1 MLKRELSFNSFFYGI
16 IYIGDFMAVIGIPL
30 KYSRLED
37 GRCTLYLSERV
48 RRTIQKAGGFI
59 LLIVQV
65 QDYDYCNTHFNEF
78 DKLTDEEKKNVDK
91 YLDMVDGV
99 LFTGGNKVTPFDVY
113 LLERCI
119 ELDKKVLGICLGM
132 QLMSCYK
139 ENFKV
144 YENDSEIR
152 HYQESDDGFSH
163 KVKIKNGTLLRNIL
177 ESPEI
182 EVNSFHKYHVSIDN
196 DYIVSGVSEDG
207 YIEGIELPSQ
217 RFHVGVQWHPE
228 ISYDFD
234 ENSRKI
240 IDYFIKI
247 CDEND

>member
-1 MLKRELSFNSFFYGI
+1 MT
-16 IYIGDFMAVIGIPL
+16 VIGIPL
-30 KYSRLED
+30 KYSRLND
-37 GRCTLYLSERV
+37 GRCILYLGERV
-48 RRTIQKAGGFI
+48 RKTIQKAGGFV
-59 LLIVQV
+59 LPIVQV
-65 QDYDYCNTHFNEF
+65 QDYDYCDTHFNEF
-78 DKLTDEEKKNVDK
+78 AELTDEEKKNIDK

-119 ELDKKVLGICLGM
+119 ERNIKVLGICLGM

-144 YENDSEIR
+144 YENNTKIK

-163 KVKIKNGTLLRNIL
+163 KVRIKEGTLLRKIL
-177 ESPEI
+177 GSSEI

-196 DYIVSGVSEDG
+196 GYVVSGVSSDG
-207 YIEGIELPSQ
+207 YIEGIELPNQ
-217 RFHVGVQWHPE
+217 KFHVGVQWHPE

-240 IDYFIKI
+240 IDYFIDI
-247 CDEND
+247 CSRK